1 MKATKILKDLSINLH
16 FTLPPSN
23 ALIKLTIHVKKDRL
37 LLDVVRRFMNNNN
50 IPCYLE
56 NSVLSIVETLIEESW
71 RRDIEKASK
80 IDNEMNAAKIREAIV
95 AKYQKHTVQY
105 NDAPAEDIFPKAYN
119 TLVHSPVPS
128 IFDTLLQLE
137 QNYNNA
143 VKSLIT
149 SHKIE
154 MGMRERYQKDLDHV
168 GTGSLQNGF
177 SYMSERPTEDIEYS
191 ANGLD
196 EVKKSQSQVT
206 LVNGLDEIKKS
217 QSQVTLVNG
226 LDEVKKSQKHEYCEF
241 VIKLYNAHQRW
252 VIEQS
257 TMDSN
262 WMYRVD
268 GKEIVSEVIADMKK
282 HYKFLSNEILNL
294 DQGSRPR
301 SRHSS
306 ISSLSEV
313 MLSPTM
319 ITPPSPLFPTSSDDK
334 RSAKEEDPTTMKMI
348 NDLTEMGWSD
358 KQARVALDMA
368 GGNKEQA
375 ANLLIEQLDKIDAQI
390 ANGINGM
397 PIIPRRP
404 STPNNNSSSDHKEQS
419 GSLSLRQKKRRP
431 LTILTK
437 QEKRNTWSP
446 ISFFQQKN
454 MLNAPGTPTRRFSG
468 WLGRKDDTN
477 GNVNADNSQLGES
490 FTITLGNQVKST
502 HNIRLLVS
510 DVDDLLKSSND
521 PLKEMAHRAQ
531 TAANLYSQDLAA
543 IVLLLTPQDWST
555 YKFGRGANKAFF
567 ERCKESTEFHF
578 DDVETQLEAIEKDFS
593 DSHGMSSIKAGDFFI
608 TRHSN
613 LPMFQVIFHLVIDF
627 ESMGKSN
634 ITHCTEALNGLRNIL
649 RTVERFDITNISLP
663 FLLLP
668 SNIDCFSDSEKER
681 DLSTRGEFVLKCAK
695 GFMMKNSRVPKHMT
709 VKEQETKTVSFLLP
723 KGASEQQF
731 NSFRKL
737 LMEIFRAN

>member
-1 MKATKILKDLSINLH
+1 MKVTKILKDLSINLH
-16 FTLPPSN
+16 FALPPSN

-37 LLDVVRRFMNNNN
+37 LLDAVRRFMNNNN

-80 IDNEMNAAKIREAIV
+80 IDEMNADKVREAIV
-95 AKYQKHTVQY
+95 AKYKKHTVQY
-105 NDAPAEDIFPKAYN
+105 NDTPTEDIFPKAYN

-137 QNYNNA
+137 QSYNNA
-143 VKSLIT
+143 VKNFIT

-154 MGMRERYQKDLDHV
+154 MGCMRERYQKELEHT
-168 GTGSLQNGF
+168 GMGSLQNEF
-177 SYMSERPTEDIEYS
+177 TYMFERKTEDIEYS
-191 ANGLD
+191 QATLANGLD
-196 EVKKSQSQVT
+196 EVKKF
-206 LVNGLDEIKKS
+206 
-217 QSQVTLVNG
+217 
-226 LDEVKKSQKHEYCEF
+226 QKQEYCEF

-252 VIEQS
+252 IIEQS

-268 GKEIVSEVIADMKK
+268 GKEIVSEVITDMKK
-282 HYKFLSNEILNL
+282 HYKHLSNEILKL

-301 SRHSS
+301 SRHGS
-306 ISSLSEV
+306 ISSLTDV

-319 ITPPSPLFPTSSDDK
+319 TPSSPLFPTSK
-334 RSAKEEDPTTMKMI
+334 DPTTMKMI
-348 NDLTEMGWSD
+348 SDLTEMGWSD

-368 GGNKEQA
+368 GGNKERA
-375 ANLLIEQLDKIDAQI
+375 VNYLIEQLDKIDAQI

-404 STPNNNSSSDHKEQS
+404 STPSSNSSSSDHKEQS
-419 GSLSLRQKKRRP
+419 GSLSLRREKKRRP
-431 LTILTK
+431 LPILTK
-437 QEKRNTWSP
+437 QEKKNTWSP
-446 ISFFQQKN
+446 MTFFQQKN
-454 MLNAPGTPTRRFSG
+454 MLNTPSTPTRRFSG

-477 GNVNADNSQLGES
+477 GVPMMNGDNSQLSES
-490 FTITLGNQVKST
+490 FTSSLGNQVKST

-510 DVDDLLKSSND
+510 DVDNLLKSSND

-543 IVLLLTPQDWST
+543 IVLLLTPQDWPS
-555 YKFGRGANKAFF
+555 YKFGKGANKAFF

-593 DSHGMSSIKAGDFFI
+593 DGHGMSSIKEGDFFI

-627 ESMGKSN
+627 ESMEKSN
-634 ITHCTEALNGLRNIL
+634 VTQCTEAINGLRNVL
-649 RTVERFDITNISLP
+649 RTVERFDITNITLP

-668 SNIDCFSDSEKER
+668 SNIDCFSDPDKVKN
-681 DLSTRGEFVLKCAK
+681 LFNRGEFVLKCAK
-695 GFMMKNSRVPKHMT
+695 GFMMKNSRVPKHIT

-723 KGASEQQF
+723 KQASDQF
-731 NSFRKL
+731 DTFRDL
-737 LMEIFRAN
+737 LKSLFRAN